1 MTASK
6 RVKFKDLERLARERA
21 YTVRRVGR
29 EIFWRRNGREGVHN
43 STGVASA
50 WEDILL
56 DSSPEK
62 PDDGGTGDNHG
73 EPT

>member
-6 RVKFKDLERLARERA
+6 RVKFRDLEQLARERA

-29 EIFWRRNGREGVHN
+29 EIFWRRNGQDGAHN

-56 DSSPEK
+56 DCSSEK
-62 PDDGGTGDNHG
+62 PEDEGTVDNHG